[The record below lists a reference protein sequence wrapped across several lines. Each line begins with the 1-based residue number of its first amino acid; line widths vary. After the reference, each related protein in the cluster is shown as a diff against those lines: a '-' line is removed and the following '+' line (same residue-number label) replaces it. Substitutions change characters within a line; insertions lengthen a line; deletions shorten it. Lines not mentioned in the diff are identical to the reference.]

1 MLEETLL
8 ESLSSA
14 NPETIL
20 DNTELID
27 NLDNM
32 KKTAMSI
39 EIQKEEA
46 KVTEKRINDE
56 REKYRILASEGSM
69 LFFLTSSLV
78 IVDHMYQ
85 YSLES
90 FITFFFKAIERTVEK
105 DETRSGFLILNE
117 LCK

>member
-1 MLEETLL
+1 MVVNYERQELETKRQELVRQQNDFEVKLSMLEETLL

-39 EIQKEEA
+39 EI
-46 KVTEKRINDE
+46 
-56 REKYRILASEGSM
+56 
-69 LFFLTSSLV
+69 
-78 IVDHMYQ
+78 
-85 YSLES
+85 
-90 FITFFFKAIERTVEK
+90 
-105 DETRSGFLILNE
+105 
-117 LCK
+117 